1 MKKAY
6 QLTAAGKLELEKELE
21 ELKSLRGAIAQKIA
35 DARDY
40 GDLSENAEY
49 SEARNEQAQVE
60 SRIAEIEDI
69 LQNASLIDSSKRK
82 VSAVELGVSV
92 ELQHRETKKKVVYTV
107 VGSVEADPLEG
118 KISDE
123 SPIGKALM
131 GKKVGDA
138 IDIVTPSGNVGYEL
152 VAIN

>member
-6 QLTAAGKLELEKELE
+6 QLTPAGKLELEKELD
-21 ELKSLRGAIAQKIA
+21 ELKSRRGLIAQKIA

-49 SEARNEQAQVE
+49 SEARNEQSQVE
-60 SRIAEIEDI
+60 SRIAEIEEI
-69 LQNASLIDSSKRK
+69 LQNASLITGSKK
-82 VSAVELGVSV
+82 KSGNVELGVTVDLHHS
-92 ELQHRETKKKVVYTV
+92 ETKKKVSYTI

-123 SPIGKALM
+123 SPIGQALM
-131 GKKVGDA
+131 GKKVGEKVT
-138 IDIVTPSGNVGYEL
+138 IVTPSGNVGYEIA
-152 VAIN
+152 AIN

>member
-6 QLTAAGKLELEKELE
+6 QITAAGKLDLEKELE
-21 ELKSLRGAIAQKIA
+21 ELKARRGEVAQKIA

-49 SEARNEQAQVE
+49 AEARNEQGQLE
-60 SRIAEIEDI
+60 GRIAEIEDI
-69 LQNASLIDSSKRK
+69 LQNASIIKARVSSTVGVGSK
-82 VSAVELGVSV
+82 VTLKNAKG
-92 ELQHRETKKKVVYTV
+92 KKVDYSV

-123 SPIGKALM
+123 SPIGQALM
-131 GKKVGDA
+131 GKKVGEEVS
-138 IDIVTPSGNVGYEL
+138 IKTPSGDISY
-152 VAIN
+152 AIEAIG